1 MPFGKVFP
9 LAKKVQV
16 TNAPAPR
23 LLGVNQAAA
32 YLGTTSWMIRKLVW
46 AKEISHI
53 RLGQRLLFDV
63 QDLNKFIESQKVAVR
78 A

>member
-1 MPFGKVFP
+1 M
-9 LAKKVQV
+9 AHKVQV
-16 TNAPAPR
+16 AHAQAPR

-46 AKEISHI
+46 AKELSHI

-63 QDLNKFIESQKVAVR
+63 QDLNKFVESQKIPAR
-78 A
+78 T